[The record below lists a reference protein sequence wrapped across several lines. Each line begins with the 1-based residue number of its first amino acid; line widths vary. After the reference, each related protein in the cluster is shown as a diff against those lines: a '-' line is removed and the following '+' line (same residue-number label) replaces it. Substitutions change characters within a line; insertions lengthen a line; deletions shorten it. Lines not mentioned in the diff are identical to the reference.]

1 MKNRQRYYDHS
12 EKEETICTVKNK
24 KPQIEILPEV
34 TLVTYAVVENKLKCV
49 TLNQKILSE
58 KLDRIIKML
67 EK

>member
-1 MKNRQRYYDHS
+1 MSK
-12 EKEETICTVKNK
+12 
-24 KPQIEILPEV
+24 QIEILPRVEYV
-34 TLVTYAVVENKLKCV
+34 KYAIVENKLKCI